1 MVKLIRITLF
11 RKKPT
16 ILDGKLRF
24 EEPTIDCR
32 LEELNDLL
40 EDGYEPILKF
50 PIPDPINLNVIAV
63 FILYKPDTP

>member
-16 ILDGKLRF
+16 ILDGMLKF

-32 LEELNDLL
+32 LEELNALL
-40 EDGYEPILKF
+40 EDGYQPILKF

-63 FILYKPDTP
+63 FILYKPDVP